1 MQIVYNSPD
10 HKEQRVNVKPL
21 SLKEMQKFIFDI
33 NRHEHYLSRNIIE
46 GMQRLIFDY
55 ENLSHMRETQPKW
68 IDAQINLPEQYED
81 VLCVD
86 NAGDMYI
93 DFIYS
98 ANHWSDFPIS
108 PKYWQKLPESPIK

>member
-68 IDAQINLPEQYED
+68 FS
-81 VLCVD
+81 VKKC
-86 NAGDMYI
+86 
-93 DFIYS
+93 
-98 ANHWSDFPIS
+98 
-108 PKYWQKLPESPIK
+108 LPESDEINVLTIDKYGSIWIQNLYNGNWLCVTHWQYLPENPIK